1 MKRLMLICICSLLCI
16 YSWAESISV
25 SLYNDYAS
33 QRAEENRSIKL
44 EPTASHD
51 GNLFYIHSYICIE
64 NLQITV
70 KDVDGNIVYS
80 DLAYLPAG
88 NTLSLVL
95 DVVPGEEYVIEL
107 AYGDTFLF
115 GRFTP

>member
-1 MKRLMLICICSLLCI
+1 MKRLIFICICFLFCVS
-16 YSWAESISV
+16 SWAERVSV
-25 SLYNDYAS
+25 MLTQNDI
-33 QRAEENRSIKL
+33 EEHSYDNRSITFT
-44 EPTASHD
+44 PTASHD

>member
-1 MKRLMLICICSLLCI
+1 MKRLIFICICFLFCVS
-16 YSWAESISV
+16 SWAEETSV
-25 SLYNDYAS
+25 MLSYRYEQDRS
-33 QRAEENRSIKL
+33 FDNRSITFT
-44 EPTASHD
+44 PTASHD

>member
-1 MKRLMLICICSLLCI
+1 MLSFKYEQDCSF
-16 YSWAESISV
+16 
-25 SLYNDYAS
+25 D
-33 QRAEENRSIKL
+33 NRSITFT
-44 EPTASHD
+44 PTASHD

-115 GRFTP
+115 GRFTPWLCRE